1 LGVTFE
7 AVVATQALYETGSR
21 NAKFRPV
28 VFREED
34 ERFIPLELRRFNWY
48 RVETPANYQ
57 ALLRWLH
64 EAPQI
69 VAPDRPPPLPP
80 ICLPPPAPPAP
91 ITADIDHVSFSV
103 FAPGVIRPA
112 QQFILD
118 LWAHLPTQTDE
129 MTSLAREFAR
139 DRRLGIKAQVAVA
152 RDTVLSVVLDLP
164 LLRIKDPSDTI
175 VWAGIPVY
183 ASFIVDVPADVV
195 AGNHAGRV
203 IISASGIPI
212 AKVTFSLP
220 IEPTGMRAEE
230 APQRLPTTR
239 YQPRSAFAS
248 FSSRDRE
255 EVLGRVQ
262 GMTKV
267 CRDLDVFV
275 DVLSLRSGQDWE
287 MQIRQQIPTRDVFFL
302 FWSLNAARSKEVEK
316 EWRIALEMRGLS
328 YIDPIPLTD
337 PRDSPPPNELAR
349 LHFNDIYVAYIKLE
363 KSLKKLRKRRWW
375 EFWRPLN

>member
-1 LGVTFE
+1 
-7 AVVATQALYETGSR
+7 
-21 NAKFRPV
+21 
-28 VFREED
+28 
-34 ERFIPLELRRFNWY
+34 
-48 RVETPANYQ
+48 
-57 ALLRWLH
+57 
-64 EAPQI
+64 
-69 VAPDRPPPLPP
+69 
-80 ICLPPPAPPAP
+80 
-91 ITADIDHVSFSV
+91 
-103 FAPGVIRPA
+103 
-112 QQFILD
+112 
-118 LWAHLPTQTDE
+118 
-129 MTSLAREFAR
+129 LAREFAR

-175 VWAGIPVY
+175 VWAGMPVY
-183 ASFIVDVPADVV
+183 ASFIVDVPANVV

-220 IEPTGMRAEE
+220 IDPADRRGKE
-230 APQRLPTTR
+230 APQRVPTTR

-267 CRDLDVFV
+267 CRDIDVFV

-287 MQIRQQIPTRDVFFL
+287 MQIRQQIPARDVFFL

-316 EWRIALEMRGLS
+316 EWRIALEMRGLG

-337 PRDSPPPNELAR
+337 PRVSPPPNELAR
-349 LHFNDIYVAYIKLE
+349 LHFNDIYVAYLKLE